1 MKIKDYKFGYA
12 DAQKE
17 LDREPEIFEQAFYDP
32 HDYLK
37 ELIDGYKYL
46 IVGRKGTGKSA
57 YSSKLQKISKEETNL
72 VVKQIKLNDFQFTT
86 FKKCNVDSDIV
97 GNNKY
102 NLPWKIILL
111 TNICK
116 IFYDDFEITEVEEFN
131 KVIDILKEMNLFLD
145 ISFNNKIKSVTK
157 LKGGLDL
164 KIIDAS
170 IEAQVGD
177 KPIDYIDRL
186 SIMVKLL
193 SDTLSNLEL
202 NNRRLIFILDGLD
215 DLLRIKE
222 EQSIILSSLIRS
234 IDEINE
240 LFVQKKQLTKIIL
253 LIREDMLNKLVDT
266 DLNKIIR
273 DSAMLINWTTTP
285 TDLKKLVDLRF
296 KYSGSKRKE
305 ECWLD
310 ILPSKIRNKSSW
322 DYLIQNTLLKPR
334 DLLQFFSVL
343 QNLFPDKQRINDDE
357 FISAIKRYSTDY
369 FIEEMKNELA
379 GFIEDKYIKLLTPV
393 FSRIGG
399 KEGFSEGQFFNEFEK
414 IINDEKFNLTDAR
427 NILFK
432 LFENSYIGQ
441 IDSSHGKKNVFF
453 KYRNPNAHFDN
464 NLTLILHSG
473 ILRGLN
479 IRL

>member
-32 HDYLK
+32 RDYLK
-37 ELIDGYKYL
+37 ELIGGYKYL

-57 YSSKLQKISKEETNL
+57 YSSKLQKISKEETDL

-86 FKKCNVDSDIV
+86 FKKCNIDSDIV

-116 IFYDDFEITEVEEFN
+116 IFYDDFEITEIKEFN
-131 KVIDILKEMNLFLD
+131 EVIDILKEMNLFLD
-145 ISFNNKIKSVTK
+145 ISFNNKIKSVKK
-157 LKGGLDL
+157 LKGGVNLG
-164 KIIDAS
+164 IIDAS

-222 EQSIILSSLIRS
+222 EQSVILSSLIRS

-240 LFVQKKQLTKIIL
+240 LFVQKEHLTKIIL

-285 TDLKKLVDLRF
+285 ADLKKLVDLRF
-296 KYSGSKRKE
+296 IYSGSERKKD
-305 ECWLD
+305 CWLD
-310 ILPSKIRNKSSW
+310 ILPNKIKNKSSW

-334 DLLQFFSVL
+334 DILQFFSVL
-343 QNLFPDKQRINDDE
+343 QDLFPDKEKINDSE
-357 FISAIKRYSTDY
+357 FKKAIKTYSTNY

-379 GFIEDKYIKLLTPV
+379 GFIEDKYIKLLIPV
-393 FSRIGG
+393 FSRIGNV
-399 KEGFSEGQFFNEFEK
+399 EFSERQFFNSFEK
-414 IINDEKFNLTDAR
+414 IINDEKFNLIDAR
-427 NILFK
+427 NILFN

-441 IDSSHGKKNVFF
+441 IDLSNGKKNVFF

-464 NLTLILHSG
+464 NLKFILHSG

>member
-17 LDREPEIFEQAFYDP
+17 LVREPEIFEQAFYDP

-46 IVGRKGTGKSA
+46 IIGRKGTGKSA
-57 YSSKLQKISKEETNL
+57 YSSKLQKISKEKTDL

-86 FKKCNVDSDIV
+86 FKKCNIDSDIV

-116 IFYDDFEITEVEEFN
+116 IFYDDFEITEVKEFN
-131 KVIDILKEMNLFLD
+131 EVIHILKEMDLFLD
-145 ISFNNKIKSVTK
+145 ISFNNKITKIQK
-157 LKGGLDL
+157 LKAGMNLG
-164 KIIDAS
+164 IIDAS
-170 IEAQVGD
+170 IESQVGD
-177 KPIDYIDRL
+177 KPTDYIDRL

-202 NNRRLIFILDGLD
+202 NNRKLIFILDGLD
-215 DLLRIKE
+215 DLLRIKT
-222 EQSIILSSLIRS
+222 EQSVILSSLIRS

-240 LFVQKKQLTKIIL
+240 LFVQKGQSTKIIL

-296 KYSGSKRKE
+296 IYSGSERKE
-305 ECWLD
+305 DCWLD
-310 ILPSKIRNKSSW
+310 ILPNMINYKSSW

-343 QNLFPDKQRINDDE
+343 QDLFPEKEKINDSE
-357 FISAIKRYSTDY
+357 CKKAIKEYSTNY

-393 FSRIGG
+393 FSRIGNV
-399 KEGFSEGQFFNEFEK
+399 EFTERRFFNEFEK
-414 IINDEKFNLTDAR
+414 IINEEKFNLTDAR
-427 NILFK
+427 NILFN

-441 IDSSHGKKNVFF
+441 IDFSYGKKNVFF
-453 KYRNPNAHFDN
+453 KYRNPNAHFDS
-464 NLTLILHSG
+464 NLKFILHSG

>member
-57 YSSKLQKISKEETNL
+57 YSSKLQKISKEKTDL

-86 FKKCNVDSDIV
+86 FKKCNIDSDTV

-116 IFYDDFEITEVEEFN
+116 IFYDDFEIKEVKEFN
-131 KVIDILKEMNLFLD
+131 EVIDILKEMNLFLD
-145 ISFNNKIKSVTK
+145 ISFNNKIKSVKK
-157 LKGGLDL
+157 LKVGLDL
-164 KIIDAS
+164 GIIDAS

-177 KPIDYIDRL
+177 KPIDYIERL

-193 SDTLSNLEL
+193 GDTLSNLEL

-222 EQSIILSSLIRS
+222 EQSVILSSLIRS

-240 LFVQKKQLTKIIL
+240 LFVQREHLTKIIL

-273 DSAMLINWTTTP
+273 DSAILINWTITP

-296 KYSGSKRKE
+296 IYSGSKRKE

-310 ILPSKIRNKSSW
+310 ILPNNIKNKNSW

-334 DLLQFFSVL
+334 DLLQFFSAL
-343 QNLFPDKQRINDDE
+343 QDLFPEKEKINDSE
-357 FISAIKRYSTDY
+357 FIKAIKTYSTNY

-393 FSRIGG
+393 FSRIGNV
-399 KEGFSEGQFFNEFEK
+399 EFSESKFFNEFEK
-414 IINDEKFNLTDAR
+414 IINEEKFNLTDAR
-427 NILFK
+427 NILFN

-441 IDSSHGKKNVFF
+441 IDFSNGKKKVFF

-464 NLTLILHSG
+464 NLKFILHSG

>member
-1 MKIKDYKFGYA
+1 M
-12 DAQKE
+12 
-17 LDREPEIFEQAFYDP
+17 
-32 HDYLK
+32 
-37 ELIDGYKYL
+37 
-46 IVGRKGTGKSA
+46 
-57 YSSKLQKISKEETNL
+57 
-72 VVKQIKLNDFQFTT
+72 
-86 FKKCNVDSDIV
+86 
-97 GNNKY
+97 
-102 NLPWKIILL
+102 
-111 TNICK
+111 
-116 IFYDDFEITEVEEFN
+116 VE
-131 KVIDILKEMNLFLD
+131 
-145 ISFNNKIKSVTK
+145 
-157 LKGGLDL
+157 
-164 KIIDAS
+164 
-170 IEAQVGD
+170 
-177 KPIDYIDRL
+177 
-186 SIMVKLL
+186 LL
-193 SDTLSNLEL
+193 SDTLSNIEL
-202 NNRRLIFILDGLD
+202 NNKRLIFILDGLD

-222 EQSIILSSLIRS
+222 EQSVILSSLIRS

-240 LFVQKKQLTKIIL
+240 LFVQRKHLTKIIL

-296 KYSGSKRKE
+296 IYSGSERKE

-310 ILPSKIRNKSSW
+310 ILPNNIKNKSSW

-343 QNLFPDKQRINDDE
+343 QDLFPEKEKINDSE
-357 FISAIKRYSTDY
+357 FIKAIKTYSTNY

-393 FSRIGG
+393 FSRIGNV
-399 KEGFSEGQFFNEFEK
+399 EFSEGRFFNEFEK
-414 IINDEKFNLTDAR
+414 IINEEKFNLTDAR
-427 NILFK
+427 NILFN

-441 IDSSHGKKNVFF
+441 IDFSNGKKNVFF

-464 NLTLILHSG
+464 NLKFILHSG

>member
-57 YSSKLQKISKEETNL
+57 YSSKLQKISKENKKL

-116 IFYDDFEITEVEEFN
+116 IFYDDFDITEVKEFN

-145 ISFNNKIKSVTK
+145 ISFNNKIKSVKK

-164 KIIDAS
+164 GIIDAS

-273 DSAMLINWTTTP
+273 DSAILINWTTTP

-296 KYSGSKRKE
+296 KYSGSGRKE

-310 ILPSKIRNKSSW
+310 ILPSKIRYKSSW

-393 FSRIGG
+393 FSRIGNKAFFE
-399 KEGFSEGQFFNEFEK
+399 KEFFNTFKDIMKDEEFK
-414 IINDEKFNLTDAR
+414 LIDAR

-441 IDSSHGKKNVFF
+441 IDFSNGKKNVFF
-453 KYRNPNAHFDN
+453 KYRNSNAHFDN
-464 NLTLILHSG
+464 NLKFILHSG

>member
-32 HDYLK
+32 HAYLK

-57 YSSKLQKISKEETNL
+57 YSSKLQKISKEQTDL

-86 FKKCNVDSDIV
+86 FKKCNIDSDIV

-111 TNICK
+111 ASICK
-116 IFYDDFEITEVEEFN
+116 VFYDDFGITKVREFN
-131 KVIDILKEMNLFLD
+131 EVINILKKMNLFLD
-145 ISFNNKIKSVTK
+145 ISFNNKIKSVKK

-164 KIIDAS
+164 GIIDAS

-186 SIMVKLL
+186 SMMVKLL

-215 DLLRIKE
+215 DLLRIKK
-222 EQSIILSSLIRS
+222 EQSVILSSLIRS
-234 IDEINE
+234 IDDINE
-240 LFVQKKQLTKIIL
+240 MFVQREQLTKIIL

-296 KYSGSKRKE
+296 IYSGSERKE

-310 ILPSKIRNKSSW
+310 ILPNNINNKSSW
-322 DYLIQNTLLKPR
+322 DYLIRNTLLKPR
-334 DLLQFFSVL
+334 DLLQFFSVV
-343 QNLFPDKQRINDDE
+343 QDLFPEKEKINHRE
-357 FISAIKRYSTDY
+357 FIKAIKTYSTNY

-393 FSRIGG
+393 FSRIGNV
-399 KEGFSEGQFFNEFEK
+399 EFSEDRFFNEFKK
-414 IINDEKFNLTDAR
+414 IINEKEFNLTDAR
-427 NILFK
+427 NILFN

-441 IDSSHGKKNVFF
+441 IDLSYGKKNVFF
-453 KYRNPNAHFDN
+453 KYRNPNAHFDS
-464 NLTLILHSG
+464 NLKFILHRG

>member
-57 YSSKLQKISKEETNL
+57 YSSKLQKISKEETDL

-86 FKKCNVDSDIV
+86 FKKCNIDSDIV

-116 IFYDDFEITEVEEFN
+116 IFYDDFGITEVKEFN
-131 KVIDILKEMNLFLD
+131 EVIDILKEMNLFLD
-145 ISFNNKIKSVTK
+145 ISFNNKIKSVKK
-157 LKGGLDL
+157 LKGGVNLR
-164 KIIDAS
+164 IIDAS
-170 IEAQVGD
+170 IEAQVGE

-296 KYSGSKRKE
+296 KYSGSERKE

-310 ILPSKIRNKSSW
+310 ILPSEIRNKSSW

-393 FSRIGG
+393 FSRIGNV
-399 KEGFSEGQFFNEFEK
+399 EFSEGQFFNEFEK

-441 IDSSHGKKNVFF
+441 IDFSYGKKNVFF
-453 KYRNPNAHFDN
+453 
-464 NLTLILHSG
+464 
-473 ILRGLN
+473 
-479 IRL
+479 

>member
-1 MKIKDYKFGYA
+1 M
-12 DAQKE
+12 
-17 LDREPEIFEQAFYDP
+17 
-32 HDYLK
+32 
-37 ELIDGYKYL
+37 
-46 IVGRKGTGKSA
+46 
-57 YSSKLQKISKEETNL
+57 
-72 VVKQIKLNDFQFTT
+72 
-86 FKKCNVDSDIV
+86 

-102 NLPWKIILL
+102 SLPWKIILL

-116 IFYDDFEITEVEEFN
+116 IFYDEFEITEDEEFN
-131 KVIDILKEMNLFLD
+131 KVIKILKEMNLFLD
-145 ISFNNKIKSVTK
+145 ISFNNKIKSVK
-157 LKGGLDL
+157 NLKGGVHL
-164 KIIDAS
+164 KAIDAS

-186 SIMVKLL
+186 SIMIKLVN
-193 SDTLSNLEL
+193 DALSNLEL

-215 DLLRIKE
+215 DLLRIKK
-222 EQSIILSSLIRS
+222 EQSVILSSLIRS

-240 LFVQKKQLTKIIL
+240 FFVQKEHLTKIIL

-273 DSAMLINWTTTP
+273 DSAILINWTTTP

-296 KYSGSKRKE
+296 IYSGSKRKE

-310 ILPSKIRNKSSW
+310 ILPNKMKNKSSW
-322 DYLIQNTLLKPR
+322 DYLIQNTLYKPR

-343 QNLFPDKQRINDDE
+343 QNLFPDKEKINDSE
-357 FISAIKRYSTDY
+357 FKKAIKIYSTNY

-379 GFIEDKYIKLLTPV
+379 GFIQDKYIKLLTPV
-393 FSRIGG
+393 FSRIGNV
-399 KEGFSEGQFFNEFEK
+399 EFSESKFFSEFEN
-414 IINDEKFNLTDAR
+414 IINEEKFNLIDAR
-427 NILFK
+427 NILFN

-441 IDSSHGKKNVFF
+441 IDFSNGKKNVFF

-464 NLTLILHSG
+464 NLAFILHSG

>member
-1 MKIKDYKFGYA
+1 MKIRDYKFGYA

-37 ELIDGYKYL
+37 ELMNGYKYL

-57 YSSKLQKISKEETNL
+57 YSSKLQKISKEGFDL
-72 VVKQIKLNDFQFTT
+72 IVKQVKLNDFQFST
-86 FKKCNVDSDIV
+86 FKKCNIDSDIV

-116 IFYDDFEITEVEEFN
+116 IFYDEFEIREDEEFN
-131 KVIDILKEMNLFLD
+131 KVIKILKEMNLFLD
-145 ISFNNKIKSVTK
+145 ISFNNKIKSVK
-157 LKGGLDL
+157 NLKGGVNLN
-164 KIIDAS
+164 IIDAS

-186 SIMVKLL
+186 SIMINLVN
-193 SDTLSNLEL
+193 DALSNLEL

-240 LFVQKKQLTKIIL
+240 FFVQKEHLTKIIL

-296 KYSGSKRKE
+296 IYSGSKRKE

-310 ILPSKIRNKSSW
+310 ILPNKIKNKSSW
-322 DYLIQNTLLKPR
+322 DYLIQNTLYKPR

-343 QNLFPDKQRINDDE
+343 QDLFPDKEKINDSE
-357 FISAIKRYSTDY
+357 FKKAIKTYSTNY

-393 FSRIGG
+393 FSRIGNV
-399 KEGFSEGQFFNEFEK
+399 EFSESKFFNEFEN
-414 IINDEKFNLTDAR
+414 ILNEEKFNLTDAR
-427 NILFK
+427 NILFN

-441 IDSSHGKKNVFF
+441 IDFSNGKKNVFF

-464 NLTLILHSG
+464 NLKFILHSG